1 MQSLHSKN
9 TSPNIHSVG
18 SYNISTPDQSL
29 HDLQSEIRSKDQ
41 TISLLQQ
48 RIDELLDSNQSKNPD
63 YLHKLIRKGD
73 SKLEDLKERIEAMT
87 GENQALLIKQKELV
101 NIISV
106 YRKENNELKQ
116 KLSTSKGEVFLNL
129 EAKLEE
135 IEDMH
140 ADLIKE
146 NTRLKADIDQLIF
159 KSDELSDIK
168 FSVMG
173 SEIST
178 AQFEVSKLL
187 KILKIVKSGKE
198 LDLNLLLS
206 SQKIEEKGY
215 QSNHHKCSALIISM
229 RRDIEA
235 IKNMIA
241 DMKAENYGS
250 NCTTQ

>member
-1 MQSLHSKN
+1 M
-9 TSPNIHSVG
+9 
-18 SYNISTPDQSL
+18 
-29 HDLQSEIRSKDQ
+29 
-41 TISLLQQ
+41 
-48 RIDELLDSNQSKNPD
+48 
-63 YLHKLIRKGD
+63 
-73 SKLEDLKERIEAMT
+73 
-87 GENQALLIKQKELV
+87 V

>member
-1 MQSLHSKN
+1 
-9 TSPNIHSVG
+9 
-18 SYNISTPDQSL
+18 
-29 HDLQSEIRSKDQ
+29 
-41 TISLLQQ
+41 
-48 RIDELLDSNQSKNPD
+48 
-63 YLHKLIRKGD
+63 
-73 SKLEDLKERIEAMT
+73 
-87 GENQALLIKQKELV
+87 
-101 NIISV
+101 
-106 YRKENNELKQ
+106 
-116 KLSTSKGEVFLNL
+116 
-129 EAKLEE
+129 
-135 IEDMH
+135 
-140 ADLIKE
+140 
-146 NTRLKADIDQLIF
+146 
-159 KSDELSDIK
+159 
-168 FSVMG
+168 MG